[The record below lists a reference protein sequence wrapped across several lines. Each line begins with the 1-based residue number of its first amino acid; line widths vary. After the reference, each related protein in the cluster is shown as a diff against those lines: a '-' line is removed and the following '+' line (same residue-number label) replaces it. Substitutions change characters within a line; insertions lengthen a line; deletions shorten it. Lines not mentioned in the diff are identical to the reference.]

1 MTKLRTLALLLLVLS
16 AAAGSADELKTLA
29 GKPVSGT
36 LVAITDSEITL
47 RTDAGSVATPISQA
61 LLLDLRPVKGLPE
74 GTKYTLVQLL
84 DDTALRCKD
93 VKFTAKEVELTLT
106 SGAMIKLPLNTVTAL
121 LRDAQSDALAGQ
133 FRKLVKQQTRT
144 DRVFILRD
152 GVLNPLDGLLGEI
165 DVEKQTVSF
174 KREGAEAVALPLARL
189 QGLTY
194 HRTEPP
200 AADAICRVID
210 QDGNTLVASKLA
222 ADGTTLT
229 VTTTFGTKLSV
240 KQADVAR
247 LDFNL
252 GKLTFLSDLDMKVI
266 PSPWLGGI
274 TPVRKD
280 TNLDGNPITMQD
292 RRFGKGLSMYAGTTL
307 EYNLGG
313 KYKELK
319 AVLGADTRIAEEG
332 QGEVTLEVYCDG
344 ERRLRQ
350 AVSAKDPRP
359 IAVNVK
365 DTNTLRIVVRGR
377 NFTNYAGHATLAEAR
392 VSQ

>member
-1 MTKLRTLALLLLVLS
+1 MTKLRTLALLLLVLTVTT
-16 AAAGSADELKTLA
+16 ATADELKTLV
-29 GKPVSGT
+29 GKSVSGT
-36 LVAITDSEITL
+36 LEKITDAEITL
-47 RTDAGSVATPISQA
+47 RTGAGLVATPLSQA
-61 LLLDLRPVKGLPE
+61 LLLELRPVKGLPE

-84 DDTALRCKD
+84 DDTSLRCKD
-93 VKFTAKEVELTLT
+93 VKFTAKDAELTLT
-106 SGAMIKLPLNTVTAL
+106 SGTALKLPISAITSV
-121 LRDAQSDALAGQ
+121 LRDAQDDALAGQ
-133 FRKLVKQQTRT
+133 FRKLAKTKTRT

-152 GVLNPLDGLLGEI
+152 GKLNPLEGLLGEI
-165 DVEKQTVSF
+165 DVEKQAVSF
-174 KREGAEAVALPLARL
+174 KREGAEAVSLPLARL

-200 AADAICRVID
+200 AADPLCRVID
-210 QDGNTLVASKLA
+210 QDGNSLVASKLA
-222 ADGTTLT
+222 TDGTTLT
-229 VTTTFGTKLSV
+229 ITTTFGAKLPV

-252 GKLTFLSDLDMKVI
+252 GKLTFLSDLDMKVV

-280 TNLDGNPITMQD
+280 SNLDGNPITMQD
-292 RRFGKGLSMYAGTTL
+292 RQFGKGLSMYAGTTL

-313 KYKELK
+313 KYRELK

-332 QGEVTLEVYCDG
+332 QGAVTVEVYCDG
-344 ERRLRQ
+344 ERRLQ
-350 AVSAKDPRP
+350 QTVSVKDPRP

-365 DTNTLRIVVRGR
+365 DTTTLRIVVRGR
-377 NFTNYAGHATLAEAR
+377 NFTNYAGHATLADAR